1 MSKAK
6 QSVWQNLAAIGKSI
20 LAHVIIN
27 YDGATG
33 SLHIDII
40 PTDPAAVI
48 ADCKQM
54 TIEQPT
60 DIKALP
66 DGTPAGSQNGKKANG
81 LNDTEE
87 SSVLNDIS
95 SPATNAEGE
104 TS

>member
-6 QSVWQNLAAIGKSI
+6 QSVWQNLTAFGKSI
-20 LAHVIIN
+20 LAHVNIN
-27 YDGATG
+27 FDGATG

-54 TIEQPT
+54 TIEQPA

-66 DGTPAGSQNGKKANG
+66 DGMSAGQQNEKKAISPT
-81 LNDTEE
+81 DTEE
-87 SSVLNDIS
+87 GSTISGISSSVS
-95 SPATNAEGE
+95 SVEGGA
-104 TS
+104 S

>member
-54 TIEQPT
+54 TIEQLA

-66 DGTPAGSQNGKKANG
+66 DGTPAGSQSGKKANSH
-81 LNDTEE
+81 NDTEE

>member
-54 TIEQPT
+54 TIEQSA

-66 DGTPAGSQNGKKANG
+66 DGTPASSQYEKKASS

-87 SSVLNDIS
+87 DSTLNEIS
-95 SPATNAEGE
+95 SSATSAEGGA
-104 TS
+104 S